1 MHSDTK
7 KVKNLW
13 MKKKAKTTTQSYAY
27 KGYTST
33 YSIEISNS
41 FNPEQL
47 KVNESAIK
55 NKLID
60 LLTELEGFKSVTT
73 FVLEFKKIE
82 SDGK

>member
-1 MHSDTK
+1 
-7 KVKNLW
+7 

-55 NKLID
+55 NKLD

-73 FVLEFKKIE
+73 LVLEFKKIE